1 MSVIQR
7 HTLCQQAF
15 RAQRAWEDII
25 SHGFLNSKGNSLFP
39 VNFFFFH
46 DTLYKW
52 FFPWRTNH
60 GTTSGVSQ
68 NALFGNDYPS
78 PFLRSVSWL
87 HKMAQQVQVLAAKS
101 DHLSFTLETHMM
113 RGVNPLPQVEPTSSH
128 VLQQLCAATPKQT
141 HKSIWTKIKKKVYWN
156 IIGWEWCC

>member
-7 HTLCQQAF
+7 PHIVSTGF
-15 RAQRAWEDII
+15 RGTKGLRRPYF
-25 SHGFLNSKGNSLFP
+25 SCFLKFP
-39 VNFFFFH
+39 KEFSVSCYFFFFH
-46 DTLYKW
+46 DTLNKW
-52 FFPWRTNH
+52 FFPWRTYH

-68 NALFGNDYPS
+68 NAQFGNCVPR

-87 HKMAQQVQVLAAKS
+87 HKMTQQVQVLAAMF
-101 DHLSFTLETHMM
+101 DHLSFTPETHMM
-113 RGVNPLPQVEPTSSH
+113 KGVNPLPQVEPTSSH

-141 HKSIWTKIKKKVYWN
+141 HKFMCTKIKTKVYWN